1 MQTVKQTSPYI
12 RKAVS
17 TKRMMTDV
25 LIALLPVTAFAIYRF
40 GFDAIIRIIVS
51 LVVMIGLEALAFGM
65 MHKPKKDGTK
75 IEKIKSRYAEFSINN
90 ITFI

>member
-65 MHKPKKDGTK
+65 LHKAKKQEQSLK
-75 IEKIKSRYAEFSINN
+75 K
-90 ITFI
+90 